1 MTDSHASATAR
12 PRLSSARVARML
24 GARPGGP
31 QGGADEG
38 LGQGMELALT
48 LAVFLGL
55 GWLLDSWIGIF
66 PVLTIALVVF
76 AAIGTGVKMWI
87 GYDAR
92 MRRLEAERQAART
105 QHQDGNQHQSPEPG
119 KNAGA

>member
-105 QHQDGNQHQSPEPG
+105 QHQDGTQHQSPDPG

>member
-1 MTDSHASATAR
+1 MTDSHASDTAR

-92 MRRLEAERQAART
+92 MHRLEAERQAART
-105 QHQDGNQHQSPEPG
+105 QHQSPGTHEPKHQGPG
-119 KNAGA
+119 A

>member
-1 MTDSHASATAR
+1 MTDTPVPATAR
-12 PRLSSARVARML
+12 PRNTSARVARLL
-24 GARPGGP
+24 GARPDGP

-92 MRRLEAERQAART
+92 MRRLEAERLAART
-105 QHQDGNQHQSPEPG
+105 QHQSGTQHQSPEPG

>member
-1 MTDSHASATAR
+1 MTDSPASAATR
-12 PRLSSARVARML
+12 PRQAPARVARLL
-24 GARPGGP
+24 GARPP
-31 QGGADEG
+31 LPNGANSADQG

-87 GYDAR
+87 TYDAR
-92 MRRLEAERQAART
+92 MKRLEAERLAART
-105 QHQDGNQHQSPEPG
+105 QHQKPGTPESP
-119 KNAGA
+119 GA

>member
-1 MTDSHASATAR
+1 MTDTHASATAR
-12 PRLSSARVARML
+12 PRNVTTRVARLL

-31 QGGADEG
+31 QGGVDEG

-92 MRRLEAERQAART
+92 MRRLEAERLAART
-105 QHQDGNQHQSPEPG
+105 QHQSPDPG

>member
-1 MTDSHASATAR
+1 MTDTHASATAR
-12 PRLSSARVARML
+12 PRNVTTRVARLL

-31 QGGADEG
+31 QGGVDEG

-76 AAIGTGVKMWI
+76 AAVGTGVKMWI

-92 MRRLEAERQAART
+92 MKRLEAERRAART
-105 QHQDGNQHQSPEPG
+105 QHQHPNPADSEGPG
-119 KNAGA
+119 A